1 MFLYPSLFRCK
12 FLFIRLKKNVKYKKV
27 KELSLP
33 KDSAQNILLDELIT
47 LNSYNS
53 GVKYSKRL
61 RRIVVWTDTYKSCI
75 EILTNQLTWT
85 AETISELYKE
95 RWQIE
100 IFFKTIKQL
109 MRIKTFVGTSPNAV
123 LIQIWTA
130 LITIMIL
137 KYLKQLAKHNWSLSN
152 LLALL
157 KMNLFVQTQLT
168 HPHW

>member
-1 MFLYPSLFRCK
+1 
-12 FLFIRLKKNVKYKKV
+12 
-27 KELSLP
+27 
-33 KDSAQNILLDELIT
+33 
-47 LNSYNS
+47 
-53 GVKYSKRL
+53 
-61 RRIVVWTDTYKSCI
+61 
-75 EILTNQLTWT
+75 
-85 AETISELYKE
+85 
-95 RWQIE
+95 
-100 IFFKTIKQL
+100 